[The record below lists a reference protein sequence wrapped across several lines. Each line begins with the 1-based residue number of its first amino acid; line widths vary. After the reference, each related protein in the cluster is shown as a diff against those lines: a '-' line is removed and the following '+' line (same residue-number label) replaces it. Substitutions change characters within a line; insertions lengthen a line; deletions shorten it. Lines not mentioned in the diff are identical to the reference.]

1 MKKVI
6 YGIGILLSMVS
17 LSSVSAM
24 SSLEGRWK
32 LVGWTISNAVPIKDN
47 LPVLNFKGDQMT
59 GNTGCNV
66 FSAKVV
72 FKGDVMQASD
82 IATSRRFCGDALDEQ
97 ESAFIEALGQPLK
110 VSRNANS
117 LTLILPNNHMLN
129 MRRST
134 VQKKK

>member
-1 MKKVI
+1 M
-6 YGIGILLSMVS
+6 YGVGLFFAMVS
-17 LSSVSAM
+17 LSSALAT

-32 LVGWTISNAVPIKDN
+32 LVGWTVSSAVPIKAK
-47 LPVLNFKGDQMT
+47 LPVLNFKGNQII

-72 FKGDVMQASD
+72 FKGNVMQASD
-82 IATSRRFCGDALDEQ
+82 ITTSRRSCGDALDEQ

-110 VSRNANS
+110 ISRNADS
-117 LTLILPNNHMLN
+117 LTLTLPNDHMLN
-129 MRRST
+129 IRRST